1 MFYVLNFQT
10 HEFEPCGTMAQ
21 TAQKIR
27 DFQSAGAHKEHL
39 LVVNAAGKNIQLS
52 VSEYWALEKSCSQGG
67 RRGPGKMSG
76 LRM

>member
-27 DFQSAGAHKEHL
+27 DFQSAGAHKNTFSSSMRQER
-39 LVVNAAGKNIQLS
+39 IS
-52 VSEYWALEKSCSQGG
+52 S
-67 RRGPGKMSG
+67 
-76 LRM
+76 